1 MRMGSDN
8 KGESM
13 TLNGHFAGSIRLI
26 ACAMLALFL
35 SHALAPQF
43 ATAQPVP
50 PPPAMPGLPE
60 DQPEPLGPSPQPMTL
75 DQAAPEI
82 MLAPAPQGQG
92 VIRRVEVQGAQRI
105 EPDSV
110 LSYLLLRT
118 GQPYDAAQA
127 DRSLKV
133 LFDTGLFA
141 DVRLDWDGETLI
153 VRVVETRFSI

>member
-1 MRMGSDN
+1 MRIGSEN

-13 TLNGHFAGSIRLI
+13 TLNGHFAGSVRFV
-26 ACAMLALFL
+26 ACALLALFL
-35 SHALAPQF
+35 SLALVPRI
-43 ATAQPVP
+43 ATAQPIPP

-75 DQAAPEI
+75 DEAAPVI

-92 VIRRVEVQGAQRI
+92 VIRRIEVQGAQRI

-141 DVRLDWDGETLI
+141 DVRLD
-153 VRVVETRFSI
+153 